1 MSLRRRWRSVGPV
14 LAALLLL
21 SLAMG
26 TAAQA
31 QTPMALRNW
40 GQNITTSD
48 ARVAGRGGWG
58 MAQTDS
64 LSPSFQNTA
73 SLVATPLVTIL
84 LTAYGEHVTSEGS
97 DELRGTYHA
106 FVPNVRAM
114 LPVIKRRLALA
125 AGFAIRRSMVYETRT
140 AFLDTVWGDVVEGY
154 EQFFRKGNLFEVPL
168 SASAKVLPG
177 LSVGADLIL
186 HRGSIT
192 GTTNYTYLGAG
203 GLDPRYLS
211 SNQEAESKLNGE
223 SWRFSLLWSSLDW
236 LRIGASYELPYD
248 LEIDNSVAIAGV
260 SGRSHSQFETH
271 MPEEW
276 LVGGQLRLGRR
287 WWLGGEY
294 QFAAF
299 SKFTGVPDWESDM
312 EDEWTASV
320 GFERTMDR
328 LRKGGWSNL
337 PIRFGVATRRWA
349 YRIDGETIDE
359 MSASVGTGFALA
371 RGLGQLDLAFT
382 YGKIG
387 KLDEISVA
395 SEYWRFTIALL
406 GLEHWW

>member
-1 MSLRRRWRSVGPV
+1 MGPRRRWRSVGPV
-14 LAALLLL
+14 LAALVLL
-21 SLAMG
+21 SLAIG
-26 TAAQA
+26 SAAWA
-31 QTPMALRNW
+31 QTPMALNNW

-48 ARVAGRGGWG
+48 ARVSGRGGWG
-58 MAQTDS
+58 MAQIDS

-97 DELRGTYHA
+97 GEHRGTYHA

-168 SASAKVLPG
+168 SASARVLPG

-192 GTTNYTYLGAG
+192 GTTNYTYLVPG

-211 SNQEAESKLNGE
+211 SNQDAESKLNGE

-236 LRIGASYELPYD
+236 LRIGASYELDYD
-248 LEIDNSVAIAGV
+248 LRIDNSVAIAGV
-260 SGRSHSQFETH
+260 SGRSHTQFETH

-276 LVGGQLRLGRR
+276 LVGGQLRLGGR
-287 WWLGGEY
+287 WWLGAEY

-299 SKFTGVPDWESDM
+299 SKFTGVPDWDADM

-328 LRKGGWSNL
+328 VRKGGWRNM

-359 MSASVGTGFALA
+359 MSVSVGTGFGLA

-395 SEYWRFTIALL
+395 SEYWRLTVSLL
-406 GLEHWW
+406 GLERWW